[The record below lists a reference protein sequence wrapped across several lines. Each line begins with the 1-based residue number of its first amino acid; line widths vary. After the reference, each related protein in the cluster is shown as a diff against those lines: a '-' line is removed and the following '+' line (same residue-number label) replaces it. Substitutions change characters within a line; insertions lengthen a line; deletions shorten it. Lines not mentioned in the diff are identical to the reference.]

1 MEKNYT
7 FTADVRFTLT
17 VQDMQHISNE
27 KFSKV
32 NDRNQK
38 IGPQR
43 PPKTRNSSSK
53 QLACKLQKTTVGWE
67 CSSVLENLPIMDEAL
82 GWIPSINQIIKL
94 SLKGMGK
101 NPEEE
106 NRFSSVETDK

>member
-1 MEKNYT
+1 MQ
-7 FTADVRFTLT
+7 TAKDNSRLGMQLSARELT
-17 VQDMQHISNE
+17 YHG
-27 KFSKV
+27 
-32 NDRNQK
+32 R
-38 IGPQR
+38 
-43 PPKTRNSSSK
+43 
-53 QLACKLQKTTVGWE
+53 
-67 CSSVLENLPIMDEAL
+67 AL